1 MLLSYLFWLWKFL
14 LHPMGVSSFGSS
26 DVLAWSLLSLL
37 RFLMRLFLLHVEF
50 QGLRGGWLRLLR
62 DFDLLDLFH

>member
-14 LHPMGVSSFGSS
+14 LHPMGMRSFGPS

-37 RFLMRLFLLHVEF
+37 HLLVCLPLRVVF
-50 QGLRGGWLRLLR
+50 QGLRSGWLRLLLH